1 MPSGQPIP
9 TPKAASH
16 RDATPSQPSSWVG
29 TPRVEDVLARDLAE
43 CSDDEPQDEE
53 DDSVDSGSQ
62 DYGVP
67 GPTMYRRPSG
77 VAFGTSRPV
86 MNYQLNED
94 DSPFLT
100 RVELKQ
106 SRDAERSLLRD
117 NHVLPPKHP
126 ERDEPDASVFWRVYR
141 RVFSTKTKV
150 VARGGADEETAPQIT
165 VQPADESTPLLVG
178 GPSAA
183 AAHIGEHLDERWE
196 AAVASGAL
204 RTTWQREA
212 KTIITYALPL
222 VITFFLQY
230 SINVVAIFTVGKIGK
245 VELGAVSLAA
255 MTASITCYA
264 PMQGL
269 ATSLDTL
276 CSQAYGSGHRHLV
289 GLQLQRMTAFLLLAF
304 IPVAVLWLHA
314 DRVLVYLIPERETA
328 ILTGRYLRVLIFGGP
343 AFACFEGGKRYV
355 QAQGLFRA
363 TTWVLLVVA
372 PFNIFVNWLLVWK
385 LEMGFIGAPVAVVV
399 SQNMLPLLLLLY
411 VRFVDGSQCWGGFS
425 RRALTNWGI
434 MLRLALPGMIMI
446 QAEYMAFELLTLA
459 SSRFGASH
467 LAAQSVLV
475 TLTSVSFQIP
485 FPVSIAASTR
495 IANLIGAGLVD
506 AARTTAKVAVGAAW
520 LTGLMNLA
528 LFWSLRYR
536 LPLLFTNDPEV
547 VEVVAAVLPLCAVM
561 QVFDGLCAGAGGLLR
576 GIGRPAIGGYANLGV
591 YYLVALP
598 ISFGTAFGLDMK
610 LQGLWLGV
618 TLGLALVSGIEFAFV
633 YFTDWHKAARE
644 AERRNAA
651 G

>member
-9 TPKAASH
+9 TPKAASN

-29 TPRVEDVLARDLAE
+29 TPRAEDILARDLAE
-43 CSDDEPQDEE
+43 CTDDEAQDEE
-53 DDSVDSGSQ
+53 AESVNSGSE

-67 GPTMYRRPSG
+67 GPTIMYRRPSG

-150 VARGGADEETAPQIT
+150 SRTDEETPQIT
-165 VQPADESTPLLVG
+165 VQRPDESTPLLTG
-178 GPSAA
+178 GPSTTADASAA
-183 AAHIGEHLDERWE
+183 APSNGRGEHLEERWE

-212 KTIITYALPL
+212 KTIVTYALPL

-230 SINVVAIFTVGKIGK
+230 SLNVVAVFTVGKIGK

-304 IPVAVLWLHA
+304 IPIAVLWMHS
-314 DRVLVYLIPERETA
+314 DRVLLYLIPQEETA
-328 ILTGRYLRVLIFGGP
+328 RLTARYLRVLIFGGP

-372 PFNIFVNWLLVWK
+372 PFNVFVNWLLVWK
-385 LEMGFIGAPVAVVV
+385 LEMGFIGAAVAVVI

-459 SSRFGASH
+459 SSRFGPSH

-475 TLTSVSFQIP
+475 TLTSISFQIP

-506 AARTTAKVAVGAAW
+506 AAKTTAKVAVGAAW

-528 LFWSLRYR
+528 IFWSLRYR

-561 QVFDGLCAGAGGLLR
+561 QVFDGLGAGAGGLLR
-576 GIGRPAIGGYANLGV
+576 GIGRPAVGGYANLGV
-591 YYLVALP
+591 YYLIALP

-618 TLGLALVSGIEFAFV
+618 TLGLAL
-633 YFTDWHKAARE
+633 
-644 AERRNAA
+644 
-651 G
+651 